1 MSVVVIASVV
11 GGLIVGGGVVGSTA
25 ALYIHKRRIRLANQA
40 DDAHALGIL
49 PRNVEEARA
58 GIRTN
63 TMQDRLDRINDGER
77 GADTLPHSWVCIR
90 YSAEDSKWFYLD
102 QATGQVFKSPRSRQ
116 YAPVEEFVEARSA

>member
-1 MSVVVIASVV
+1 MSVVIISSVV
-11 GGLIVGGGVVGSTA
+11 GGLVVGGGLVGSA
-25 ALYIHKRRIRLANQA
+25 VAL
-40 DDAHALGIL
+40 HALEIL
-49 PRNVEEARA
+49 PRNIEEARA

-90 YSAEDSKWFYLD
+90 YSADDATWYYLD

-116 YAPVEEFVEARSA
+116 YAPVEEFVEVRSA